1 MRKVE
6 FVEENNI
13 ECIHNPAIQRK
24 HFVYFIITFAQ
35 ISIFYLNWVYITYFF
50 AFFKNLFIY

>member
-35 ISIFYLNWVYITYFF
+35 ISIFCLN
-50 AFFKNLFIY
+50 